1 MEEQKNLLE
10 MSNITKSF
18 GPVEVLHGVQLNIK
32 QSSVH
37 ILLGENGA
45 GDRVIIRPS

>member
-1 MEEQKNLLE
+1 MEEQKILE

-32 QSSVH
+32 QSSVTSCWVRTGR
-37 ILLGENGA
+37 I
-45 GDRVIIRPS
+45 